1 MLTLNN
7 LLSNPGSRKNSKRL
21 GRGIGSGKGKT
32 CGRGGKG
39 QTARSGVALKWFE
52 GGQTPL
58 IRRIPKRGFN
68 SKAKKA
74 YTAISLERI
83 LDIVSNLDKKPKKLA
98 VDNEFLYHHGLIKS
112 LDDKVKLLS
121 VDFADEEAS
130 FSGFTFKV
138 FKYSAGARSFIASV
152 GGIIEENETN

>member
-7 LLSNPGSRKNSKRL
+7 LFSSPGSRKVSKRL

-83 LDIVSNLDKKPKKLA
+83 LDIISRFDKKPKKL
-98 VDNEFLYHHGLIKS
+98 VVSNEFLYEHGLIKTT
-112 LDDKVKLLS
+112 DDKVKLLS
-121 VDFADEEAS
+121 VDFADEEVS

-138 FKYSAGARSFIASV
+138 FKYSAGARSFITSAS
-152 GGIIEENETN
+152 GIIEENEAN